1 MIASIQ
7 EYLRQLRQE
16 LAGCD
21 RATVQDA
28 LADAEEYLS
37 NALNGAREA
46 QPAIPEQDA
55 VSAIIEKYG
64 LPEEVAASYRDAESR
79 MRPFFSRVV
88 SGNHR
93 SWFVRFFGVVA
104 DLRAWGA
111 LFYMIFSLATGII
124 YFTWAI
130 TGISVSLGL
139 LVLVIGIPLAG
150 LFMLSVRGLALV
162 EGRIVEGLL
171 GEQMPRRPLFSARS
185 TGLWVRFK
193 SLFTDR
199 YTWFSLAYMI
209 IHMPLGII
217 SFSVFVPLVFTSL
230 YLMARPIMELAYD
243 IPLFSSY
250 YVGYYTPGWLMPVA
264 VVGGILLFV
273 LTMHLVKV
281 FGRLRAALAK
291 AMLVRE

>member
-1 MIASIQ
+1 MTESIQ
-7 EYLRQLRQE
+7 EYLRQLRHE

-37 NALNGAREA
+37 NALAGASEA
-46 QPAIPEQDA
+46 QTGAAEPG
-55 VSAIIEKYG
+55 VLTAIIEKYG

-79 MRPFFSRVV
+79 MRPFFSRAV
-88 SGNHR
+88 SGNR
-93 SWFVRFFGVVA
+93 SWFGRFFGVVA

-124 YFTWAI
+124 YFTWAV
-130 TGISVSLGL
+130 TGISVSVGL
-139 LVLVIGIPLAG
+139 LVLIIGIPIFG

-171 GEQMPRRPLFSARS
+171 GEQMPRRPLFTGKSK
-185 TGLWVRFK
+185 GLWDRFK
-193 SLFTDR
+193 ALFTDR
-199 YTWFSLAYMI
+199 YTWFSLAYMV

-230 YLMARPIMELAYD
+230 YLMARPVLELVYN

-250 YVGYYTPGWLMPVA
+250 HVGYYTPGWLMPVA
-264 VVGGILLFV
+264 VLGGALLFV

-281 FGRLRAALAK
+281 FGRMRAALAK